1 MFEQQ
6 ILLRVNNF
14 ARDKFIKDWEARA
27 IKVIFNIYKAIA
39 TAEEAVYKNKLYFKC
54 RRQGIDL
61 DIIPVND
68 PDPDPATRE
77 NTE

>member
-1 MFEQQ
+1 MFD
-6 ILLRVNNF
+6 
-14 ARDKFIKDWEARA
+14 A
-27 IKVIFNIYKAIA
+27 YKAMA
-39 TAEEAVYKNKLYFKC
+39 TAEEAAYKNKSYFKC

-61 DIIPVND
+61 DAVPAND